1 MATADT
7 ADVVHQVPP
16 APQRPGVARAGW
28 WAGVLTTLTTAT
40 AWILVMVVPG
50 APPRSGVNCT
60 SGPGACLTYPY
71 TDAAAYVPD
80 DFLWMIPAFLMG
92 PLLVVLLT

>member
-1 MATADT
+1 MTTADT

-28 WAGVLTTLTTAT
+28 WAGVLTTLTAAT

-50 APPRSGVNCT
+50 APPRPAPAPT
-60 SGPGACLTYPY
+60 ARADRGPA
-71 TDAAAYVPD
+71 
-80 DFLWMIPAFLMG
+80 
-92 PLLVVLLT
+92 